1 MINPFQQLQER
12 ANGNTMAQGLSQ
24 AAGLM
29 QAMRNPVAAVFGQSM
44 RNSDPRLKQVIEYA
58 QKFGGNFEAA
68 FYALAK
74 EKGVNPDDVLNQASE
89 REGSG

>member
-1 MINPFQQLQER
+1 
-12 ANGNTMAQGLSQ
+12 
-24 AAGLM
+24 
-29 QAMRNPVAAVFGQSM
+29 M

-74 EKGVNPDDVLNQASE
+74 EKGVDPDDVLNQA
-89 REGSG
+89 RKQMAGFNQ